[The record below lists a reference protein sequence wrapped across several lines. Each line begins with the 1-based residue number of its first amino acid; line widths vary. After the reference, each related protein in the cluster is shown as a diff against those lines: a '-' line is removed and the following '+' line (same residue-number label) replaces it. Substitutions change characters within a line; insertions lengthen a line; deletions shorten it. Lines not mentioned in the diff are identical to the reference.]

1 MKKALSQAVS
11 VTKNE
16 HFLKQINP
24 ETLTKKS
31 NFFGGRACLS
41 IYYVLSFRAERR
53 KRSKTLRKPSN
64 VPFLTVIRRDDPSR
78 LWPSDNDDDGGD
90 EEGVTMLQ
98 CYNVTITQ
106 CYNVTMR

>member
-1 MKKALSQAVS
+1 MKKGLSQAVL

-16 HFLKQINP
+16 HFLKQISP
-24 ETLTKKS
+24 ETLSKKS

-53 KRSKTLRKPSN
+53 KHSKTLRKPSN
-64 VPFLTVIRRDDPSR
+64 VPILTVIRRDDPSR
-78 LWPSDNDDDGGD
+78 LWPSENDDDGGD

-106 CYNVTMR
+106 YYNVTMR